1 MEYKRHF
8 TDEET
13 DELIAWMEKNME
25 QLPESLQYNQATFI
39 PDLKKTASD
48 YIDLVRQ
55 HRNDP
60 AFNGQIYHLFVM
72 RDLLIAQGLPA

>member
-1 MEYKRHF
+1 MEYKRNF

-13 DELIAWMEKNME
+13 DDLIAWMEKNME
-25 QLPESLQYNQATFI
+25 QLPESLQYNQATSI
-39 PDLKKTASD
+39 PDLKKTVSD